1 MTMKSSVTRRRF
13 LRMSSSLPVGAALL
27 PGLASSAF
35 AAPSSPAAGASASA
49 HPSAPPDVAILNGN
63 EYFAGPTPAAV
74 EGMHKV
80 ALIGNRYLNDDTSE
94 FSKQVAAYHDL
105 KPNYVTLYAGS
116 AEPLRYATMAFTSPT
131 RSLVTADPVYESA
144 WGAAAGVGTA
154 VHRVPLK
161 ADSTYDMK
169 AMLAADPNAGLFYI
183 CNPSN
188 PTGVNVKRS
197 EIEWLLASKPAGSVL
212 LVDEAY
218 IHFSDAESVIDLVAK
233 DRDLVVIRSFSK
245 IYSMAGL
252 RFGYAMA
259 RPDLMAKLRVYGV
272 NHVPTTSVQCAK
284 AQLED
289 KQLVPSRK
297 EAMTDQRNRTFDWL
311 TKNGYAFTPSDC
323 NHFMVDV
330 RRPGAAVANAMA
342 HKQVIIGR
350 TWAIWPNFSRITIGS
365 PAEMQRFQVALLEV
379 MQMPAEK
386 MTALPHPYPRILRAQ
401 VC

>member
-13 LRMSSSLPVGAALL
+13 LRMSSVLPIGAAVL
-27 PGLASSAF
+27 PGMTGSCF
-35 AAPSSPAAGASASA
+35 AAPPATLAAG
-49 HPSAPPDVAILNGN
+49 VANHNPVAVANVALLNGN

-74 EGMHKV
+74 EGMHRV
-80 ALIGNRYLNDDTSE
+80 GVLGNRYLNEETSE

-105 KPNYVTLYAGS
+105 KPSYVTLYTGS
-116 AEPLRYATMAFTSPT
+116 SEPLRFTTIAFTSPA
-131 RSLVTADPVYESA
+131 RSLVTVDPVYESA
-144 WGAAAGVGTA
+144 WGTAAGVGA
-154 VHRVPLK
+154 KVHRVPLK

-197 EIEWLLASKPAGSVL
+197 EIEWLLENKPAGSIV

-218 IHFSDAESVIDLVAK
+218 IHFSNAESVIDLVAK
-233 DRDLVVIRSFSK
+233 DKDLVVIRSFSK

-259 RPDLMAKLRVYGV
+259 RPDLMAKLHVYGV

-289 KQLVPSRK
+289 KQLVPLRK
-297 EAMTDQRNRTFDWL
+297 QAMTDQRNRTFDWL
-311 TKNGYAFTPSDC
+311 AKNNYGFTPSDC
-323 NHFMVDV
+323 NHFMLDVKRPGVDV
-330 RRPGAAVANAMA
+330 AKAMA
-342 HKQVIIGR
+342 HRDVIIGR
-350 TWAIWPNFSRITIGS
+350 TWAISPNSSRITIGS
-365 PAEMQRFQVALLEV
+365 ASEMERFQTALLEV
-379 MQMPAEK
+379 MQMPEDK
-386 MTALPHPYPRILRAQ
+386 MNALAHPYPQLLRAR